1 MNPRSL
7 VLTAILLLGCPH
19 FLIGQTPPLS
29 VQLLKELWTRDGNNL
44 EVAQQNFE
52 SIAARDAITL
62 FAYSLN
68 RINHYR
74 YRDGL
79 TVAREAA
86 EKSPE
91 DFEIWA
97 TVSWLEILLQNNN
110 EGMLALQKLKA
121 SIQVLDADS
130 AKRGFFIRHMGRLVG
145 FLEGPAGSSV
155 NQEILMNTI
164 ALIEEKLTPNETK
177 AFSEARQAVLD
188 EFVKLGGKREMAK
201 TDFLA
206 DAKAKADAETKVL
219 EGQNELIM
227 KRRESIP
234 GQISKLTDDFNSQ
247 SSSLRAQAQPLQSQI
262 GVLQAQHNNLQ
273 IELQQHY
280 AQVAYYQGL
289 LNRTRDPNDRFW
301 IINQMN
307 QFQLFCRNV
316 ESQILGVQ
324 GQLRSI
330 DSQLGSLN
338 GQLQQVTAQFN
349 GQVGRLQA
357 ELNELDRQLGRNMSK
372 TQKLAEPPKRIT
384 GEALSLGQRLDKLK
398 TYYDLPSEQF
408 RNDLLEKVKAQ
419 K

>member
-1 MNPRSL
+1 MNPRIL
-7 VLTAILLLGCPH
+7 VLAAILLFCFPYCLN
-19 FLIGQTPPLS
+19 GQTPSIS
-29 VQLLKELWTRDGNNL
+29 VQLLKDLWSRDGNNL
-44 EVAQQNFE
+44 EVAQKSFE
-52 SIAARDAITL
+52 TTAVRDGNTL
-62 FAYSLN
+62 FAYALN

-79 TVAREAA
+79 SVAREAS

-91 DFEIWA
+91 DFDVWA
-97 TVSWLEILLQNNN
+97 TLSWLEVLLQNNN

-121 SIQVLDADS
+121 SIQVLEADS
-130 AKRGFFIRHMGRLVG
+130 AKRGFYIRHMGRLIG
-145 FLEGPAGSSV
+145 FLEGPAGGGV
-155 NQEILMNTI
+155 NQEILTNTI
-164 ALIEEKLTPNETK
+164 SLIEEKLTPDESK
-177 AFSEARQAVLD
+177 AFIEARQAVVD
-188 EFVKLGGKREMAK
+188 EFVKLGGKRELAK

-206 DAKAKADAETKVL
+206 DAKAKAEAETKVL

-234 GQISKLTDDFNSQ
+234 SQISKLTDDFNSQ
-247 SSSLRAQAQPLQSQI
+247 TSSLRAQAQPLQSQI
-262 GVLQAQHNNLQ
+262 GMLQAQHSNLQ

-338 GQLQQVTAQFN
+338 RQAQQVNAQYN
-349 GQVGRLQA
+349 SQVGRLQA

-384 GEALSLGQRLDKLK
+384 GEALTLSQRLDKLK
-398 TYYDLPSEQF
+398 TYYDLPSEQL
-408 RNDLLEKVKAQ
+408 RNDLLEKIKAQ
-419 K
+419 E